1 MILFNLIEGHE
12 MQDCQGTAR
21 PQEGDEY
28 KVSPEISNII

>member
-1 MILFNLIEGHE
+1 

-28 KVSPEISNII
+28 KVSHVISNIIQYIIYDFELR